1 MPHSFFRLHS
11 ARILDGLQ
19 TDIFVVFIPWQ
30 YPCTAVL
37 SRSSCLLSNQTYT
50 GWVGATGQMHLCTEP
65 LTSAQEKD
73 TEKEKNEGYWMTS
86 ETTAEPESVLSLPYI
101 LSSKGEEFPSSEPQR
116 AAPVCSLNPHV
127 TLESLPQCFLPQ
139 STENVREANTLHIW
153 CVKRLD
159 TKESS

>member
-1 MPHSFFRLHS
+1 
-11 ARILDGLQ
+11 
-19 TDIFVVFIPWQ
+19 
-30 YPCTAVL
+30 
-37 SRSSCLLSNQTYT
+37 
-50 GWVGATGQMHLCTEP
+50 MHLCTEP

-127 TLESLPQCFLPQ
+127 TL
-139 STENVREANTLHIW
+139 
-153 CVKRLD
+153 
-159 TKESS
+159 